1 MTRPRVTIQVYSG
14 HPWDGLTVNVIDH
27 DEGRA
32 ATSLG
37 TFLRVGER
45 FEHCSLPRA
54 WFPAGDLPAAGV
66 SLAEDRGSDRQKVLG
81 DTVGD
86 KNRPFLL

>member
-1 MTRPRVTIQVYSG
+1 MTRPRVTVQVYAG
-14 HPWDGLTVNVIDH
+14 HPWDGLAVNVIDY

-37 TFLRVGER
+37 TFRRIGER
-45 FEHCSLPRA
+45 FEHSAFPRA

-66 SLAEDRGSDRQKVLG
+66 SSNRDRGSDRKKHLG

-86 KNRPFLL
+86 RQRPFLL

>member
-1 MTRPRVTIQVYSG
+1 MTRPRVTIQAYTG
-14 HPWDGLTVNVIDH
+14 HPWDGLTVNVIDY

-37 TFLRVGER
+37 TFLRVGDR
-45 FEHCSLPRA
+45 FEHCALPRA

-66 SLAEDRGSDRQKVLG
+66 AMSRDRGSDHKKPLG

-86 KNRPFLL
+86 RERPFLL